1 MRIPGVDWS
10 ATLLNRRA
18 LGRVRVPA
26 SEHQVEKDWGRH
38 LMLTS
43 GLHTLAC
50 SFADTH
56 CRAVRN
62 QSETNRKCPPPQTSR
77 PSPSDSLPLAG
88 SILLRFPSLSYQPHH
103 RGTKCSNTRANARII
118 AHLTPTLYLLGGVL
132 FSCYYPSVH
141 CPIKINEGQ
150 ILVFLSFPALSWGGT
165 FSFGY

>member
-62 QSETNRKCPPPQTSR
+62 QREMNRKCPPPQISR

-88 SILLRFPSLSYQPHH
+88 SILLRSYTPFVGSLSHKQLSPDSHTFSYLFFDVVVED
-103 RGTKCSNTRANARII
+103 
-118 AHLTPTLYLLGGVL
+118 HLCESCFSTLTHWCVR
-132 FSCYYPSVH
+132 
-141 CPIKINEGQ
+141 
-150 ILVFLSFPALSWGGT
+150 LSWLQ
-165 FSFGY
+165 